1 MPLHLPSPLTLT
13 PLYPLLSEGADTMK
27 LEMLDGALK
36 ARNDVFAEEGLS
48 HDTHYIASTGI
59 GGATEGSSDLD
70 KVPYWV
76 VYLRDVSDYSIID
89 AYMQEHFPSVPR
101 VILEARVCRPSW
113 LIEMECEIA

>member
-1 MPLHLPSPLTLT
+1 M
-13 PLYPLLSEGADTMK
+13 E